1 MTGDRAAQFAL
12 YAVMLILPLSALV
25 ARRLPLKPVLKMAVA
40 WVAIFVVALLIA
52 SQRDRLSGL
61 KTLFAVQ
68 QVSGTETRIRVAE
81 DGHFWA
87 DVDIDGV
94 RRRMLIDSG
103 ATTTALST
111 ATAKAAGLD
120 SDESPFP
127 IIISTANGDVSARTA
142 TAKRITI
149 GTIGTITATDLGIV
163 TASSFGDTDVIGMNF
178 LSKLGSWRVENATL
192 ILTPIHE

>member
-1 MTGDRAAQFAL
+1 MTGDRGAQFAL

-25 ARRLPLKPVLKMAVA
+25 ARRLPLKPVLKMALA

-61 KTLFAVQ
+61 KALFAVQ
-68 QVSGTETRIRVAE
+68 QVSGTETRIRMAE

-87 DVDIDGV
+87 DVDINGV

-127 IIISTANGDVSARTA
+127 VIISTANGDVSARTA

-149 GTIGTITATDLGIV
+149 GTITATDLGIV
-163 TASSFGDTDVIGMNF
+163 TAPSFGDTDVIGMNF
-178 LSKLGSWRVENATL
+178 LSKLGSWQVENATL
-192 ILTPIHE
+192 ILTPIQE

>member
-1 MTGDRAAQFAL
+1 MTGDRAQFAL

-25 ARRLPLKPVLKMAVA
+25 ARRLPLKPVLKMALA
-40 WVAIFVVALLIA
+40 WVAIFVVVLLIA

-61 KTLFAVQ
+61 KTLFADQ
-68 QVSGTETRIRVAE
+68 QVSGTETRIRIAE

-127 IIISTANGDVSARTA
+127 VIISTANGDVSARTA

-149 GTIGTITATDLGIV
+149 GTITATDLGIV
-163 TASSFGDTDVIGMNF
+163 TAPSFGDTDVIGMNF

-192 ILTPIHE
+192 ILTPIQE